1 MTKSEDVT
9 SRTTVTYAKTSSKY
23 EKGKKKMSLG
33 RGSRGD
39 RGNARNNTR
48 YSAEH
53 TYKDYK
59 GETEAFVALLT
70 LKYEKVELKKYF
82 GVFRKK

>member
-39 RGNARNNTR
+39 RGNARNNTIN
-48 YSAEH
+48 SA
-53 TYKDYK
+53 TINNKYYKS
-59 GETEAFVALLT
+59 ETELFIAVLVLN
-70 LKYEKVELKKYF
+70 YNKV
-82 GVFRKK
+82 